1 MMEFQNYINGKWVKG
16 QNTFQTINPATEE
29 IVAEIAQAEISDVD
43 AAVSAAKESFKSW
56 RLVPAPLRGE
66 MLFKVGDLLKQK
78 KEELAQLLT
87 RDMGKVIAEARGDV
101 QEAIDMAYFMGGEGR
116 RLLGYTAPVEMP
128 NKFGMAVRDPSGVVG
143 LITPWNFPIAVPSW
157 KIFPA
162 LVAGN
167 TIIWKPSPDTPAISA
182 AFVKVF
188 EEAGLP
194 PGVFNLLMAPGAD
207 VAKALVNHPDV
218 RVLSFTGSTTTGR
231 SIAEAAARLNKKVS
245 LEMGGKNAIIVLD
258 DANLELVTDATLWA
272 AFGTTGQRCTAA
284 SRLIVQKGMAGKLKE
299 ALTESA
305 KKLRLGNGLDPQVDV
320 GPVINKAALER
331 IHNYVQLGQK
341 EGARVLVGG
350 SIASVHPLASV
361 DPIRS
366 AVPDPLA
373 PSASTS
379 VEKSVHPLSSIESK
393 GFFYTPTLFDGVRP
407 GSMLEAEEIFGPVLS
422 IIEVESLEEAI
433 EVNNRSKYGLST
445 SIFTQDVNQAFT
457 AMRDIF
463 TGLVYINHGTTG
475 AEIQFPFGG
484 VRGTGN
490 GHREA
495 GQAALEVFTE
505 WKSIYVD
512 YSGRLQRAQIDN
524 REEEV

>member
-1 MMEFQNYINGKWVKG
+1 MKFQNYINGQWVEG
-16 QNTFQTINPATEE
+16 RSTFQTINPANEE
-29 IVAEIAQAEISDVD
+29 LLAEIAQAELSDVD
-43 AAVSAAKESFKSW
+43 AAVRAATEAFKSW

-66 MLFKVGDLLKQK
+66 LLFKIGDILKQK
-78 KEELAQLLT
+78 KEELARLLT
-87 RDMGKVIAEARGDV
+87 QDMGKVISEARGDV

-128 NKFGMAVRDPSGVVG
+128 NKFGMAVRDPAGVVG

-167 TIIWKPSPDTPAISA
+167 TIIWKPSPETPAISA

-194 PGVFNLLMAPGAD
+194 PGVFNLLLAPGAE
-207 VAKALVNHPDV
+207 VAKALVNHPGV

-231 SIAEAAARLNKKVS
+231 AIAESAAKLNKKVS
-245 LEMGGKNAIIVLD
+245 LEMGGKNAIMVMD
-258 DANLELVTDATLWA
+258 DADIELVTDATVWA
-272 AFGTTGQRCTAA
+272 AFGTSGQRCTAA
-284 SRLIVQKGMAGKLKE
+284 SRLIVQKGIAGKVKE
-299 ALTESA
+299 SLVERT
-305 KKLRLGNGLDPQVDV
+305 KQLRLGDGLDPKVDV
-320 GPVINKAALER
+320 GPVINRAAVER
-331 IHNYVQLGQK
+331 IHKYVQVGQK
-341 EGARVLVGG
+341 EGARLLVGG
-350 SIASVHPLASV
+350 SSPSVSV
-361 DPIRS
+361 RES
-366 AVPDPLA
+366 VPE
-373 PSASTS
+373 S
-379 VEKSVHPLSSIESK
+379 VPK
-393 GFFYTPTLFDGVRP
+393 GFFYSPTLFDGVRP
-407 GSMLEAEEIFGPVLS
+407 GSTLEAEEIFGPVLS
-422 IIEVESLEEAI
+422 IIEVDSLEEAI
-433 EVNNRSKYGLST
+433 EVNNRSQYGLST
-445 SIFTQDVNQAFT
+445 SIFTQDVNRAFT

-463 TGLVYINHGTTG
+463 SGLVYINHGTTG

-512 YSGRLQRAQIDN
+512 YSGKLQRAQIDN
-524 REEEV
+524 REE

>member
-1 MMEFQNYINGKWVKG
+1 MEFQNYINGKWVKG
-16 QNTFQTINPATEE
+16 RSTFQTINPANEE
-29 IVAEIAQAEISDVD
+29 LVADIAQADTTDVD
-43 AAVSAAKESFKSW
+43 AAVKAASDAFKAW
-56 RLVPAPLRGE
+56 RLTPAPIRGE
-66 MLFKVGDLLKQK
+66 MLFKVGDILKQK

-167 TIIWKPSPDTPAISA
+167 TIIWKPSPETPAISA

-188 EEAGLP
+188 EEAGIP
-194 PGVFNLLMAPGAD
+194 AGVFNLIMAPGAD
-207 VAKALVNHPDV
+207 VAKALVSHPDA
-218 RVLSFTGSTTTGR
+218 RVLSFTGSTATGR
-231 SIAEAAARLNKKVS
+231 AIAEAAGKLNKKLS
-245 LEMGGKNAIIVLD
+245 LEMGGKNAIIVMD
-258 DANLELVTDATLWA
+258 DANVELVTDATLWA

-284 SRLIVQKGMAGKLKE
+284 SRLIVQKGIASKVKELLVERTKKLK
-299 ALTESA
+299 
-305 KKLRLGNGLDPQVDV
+305 LGDGLDPKVDV
-320 GPVINKAALER
+320 GPVINKIALDR
-331 IHNYVQLGQK
+331 IHNMVQLGQK
-341 EGARVLVGG
+341 EGARVLTGAAVADVGG
-350 SIASVHPLASV
+350 
-361 DPIRS
+361 
-366 AVPDPLA
+366 
-373 PSASTS
+373 
-379 VEKSVHPLSSIESK
+379 K
-393 GFFYTPTLFDGVRP
+393 GFFYAPTLFDGVNP
-407 GSMLEAEEIFGPVLS
+407 GSTLEAEEIFGPVLS
-422 IIEVESLEEAI
+422 IVEVESLEEAI
-433 EVNNRSKYGLST
+433 EVNNRSQYGLST
-445 SIFTQDVNQAFT
+445 SIFTQDINRAFT
-457 AMRDIF
+457 AMRDIA

-512 YSGRLQRAQIDN
+512 YSGKLQRAQIDN
-524 REEEV
+524 REE

>member
-1 MMEFQNYINGKWVKG
+1 MDFQNYINGKWMKG
-16 QNTFQTINPATEE
+16 RSTFQTINPANEE
-29 IVAEIAQAEISDVD
+29 LVAEIAQAEISDVD
-43 AAVSAAKESFKSW
+43 AAVSAAAQAFKSW

-66 MLFKVGDLLKQK
+66 LLFRVGDILKQK
-78 KEELAQLLT
+78 KEELARLLT
-87 RDMGKVIAEARGDV
+87 QDMGKVIAEARGDV

-128 NKFGMAVRDPSGVVG
+128 NKFGMAVRDPTGVVG

-167 TIIWKPSPDTPAISA
+167 TIIWKPSPETPAISA

-194 PGVFNLLMAPGAD
+194 AGVFNLLLAPGAE
-207 VAKALVNHPDV
+207 VGKALVEHPGV

-231 SIAEAAARLNKKVS
+231 AIAESAGRLNKKLS

-258 DANLELVTDATLWA
+258 DANVELVTDATLWA
-272 AFGTTGQRCTAA
+272 AFGTSGQRCTAA
-284 SRLIVQKGMAGKLKE
+284 SRLILQKGISNKVKE
-299 ALTESA
+299 SLVERT
-305 KKLRLGNGLDPQVDV
+305 KTLRLGNGLDEKVQI
-320 GPVINKAALER
+320 GPVINKVALNR
-331 IHNYVQLGQK
+331 IHNYVQIGQN
-341 EGARVLVGG
+341 EGARVLAG
-350 SIASVHPLASV
+350 ASVADV
-361 DPIRS
+361 DG
-366 AVPDPLA
+366 
-373 PSASTS
+373 
-379 VEKSVHPLSSIESK
+379 K
-393 GFFYTPTLFDGVRP
+393 GFFYSPTLFDGVKP
-407 GSMLEAEEIFGPVLS
+407 GSTLEAEEIFGPVLS
-422 IIEVESLEEAI
+422 IIEVSSLEEAI
-433 EVNNRSKYGLST
+433 EVNNRSQYGLST
-445 SIFTQDVNQAFT
+445 SIFTQDVNRAFT

-463 TGLVYINHGTTG
+463 SGLVYINHGTTG

-512 YSGRLQRAQIDN
+512 YSGKLQRAQIDN
-524 REEEV
+524 REE

>member
-1 MMEFQNYINGKWVKG
+1 MEFQNYINGKWVAGRNK
-16 QNTFQTINPATEE
+16 FQTINPANEE
-29 IVAEIAQAEISDVD
+29 LLAEIAQAEISDVE
-43 AAVSAAKESFKSW
+43 AAVQAAMQAFKSW

-66 MLFKVGDLLKQK
+66 MLFKIGELLKQR
-78 KEELAQLLT
+78 KEELARLLT
-87 RDMGKVIAEARGDV
+87 QDMGKVISEARGDV

-167 TIIWKPSPDTPAISA
+167 TIIWKPSPETPAISA

-194 PGVFNLLMAPGAD
+194 LGVFNLLLAPGAE
-207 VAKALVNHPDV
+207 VGKALVEHPGV
-218 RVLSFTGSTTTGR
+218 RVLSFTGSTGVGR
-231 SIAEAAARLNKKVS
+231 SIAESAARLNKKLS

-258 DANLELVTDATLWA
+258 DANIELVTDATLWA
-272 AFGTTGQRCTAA
+272 AFGTSGQRCTAA
-284 SRLIVQKGMAGKLKE
+284 SRLIVQREIASNVKE
-299 ALTESA
+299 SLVERT
-305 KKLRLGNGLDPQVDV
+305 KKLQLGDGLDPKVDV
-320 GPVINKAALER
+320 GPVINKSAVER
-331 IHNYVQLGQK
+331 IHNYVQLGKK
-341 EGARVLVGG
+341 EGARLLTGG
-350 SIASVHPLASV
+350 SPTSVPLRESASVREPVSESV
-361 DPIRS
+361 
-366 AVPDPLA
+366 
-373 PSASTS
+373 
-379 VEKSVHPLSSIESK
+379 SK
-393 GFFYTPTLFDGVRP
+393 GFFYTPTLFDGVQP
-407 GSMLEAEEIFGPVLS
+407 GSTLEAEEIFGPVLS
-422 IIEVESLEEAI
+422 IIEVDSLEEAV
-433 EVNNRSKYGLST
+433 EVNNRSQYGLST
-445 SIFTQDVNQAFT
+445 SIFTQDVNRAFT

-463 TGLVYINHGTTG
+463 SGLVYINHGTTG

-484 VRGTGN
+484 IRGTGN

-512 YSGRLQRAQIDN
+512 YSGKLQRAQIDN
-524 REEEV
+524 REEDL

>member
-1 MMEFQNYINGKWVKG
+1 MEFQNYINGKWVKG
-16 QNTFQTINPATEE
+16 NTTFQTINPANEE
-29 IVAEIAQAEISDVD
+29 LVAEIAQAELSDVD
-43 AAVSAAKESFKSW
+43 AAVQAAAEAFKTW

-66 MLFKVGDLLKQK
+66 LLYKVGDILKQQ

-167 TIIWKPSPDTPAISA
+167 TIIWKPSPETPAISA

-188 EEAGLP
+188 EEAGVP
-194 PGVFNLLMAPGAD
+194 PGVFNLLMAPGAE
-207 VAKALVNHPDV
+207 VAKALVNHPGV
-218 RVLSFTGSTTTGR
+218 RVLSFTGSTGTGR
-231 SIAEAAARLNKKVS
+231 AIAEAAARLNKKVS
-245 LEMGGKNAIIVLD
+245 LEMGGKNAILVMD
-258 DANLELVTDATLWA
+258 DADLDLVTDATLWA
-272 AFGTTGQRCTAA
+272 AFGTSGQRCTAA
-284 SRLIVQKGMAGKLKE
+284 SRLIVQKGIADKVKESLVERTRKLK
-299 ALTESA
+299 
-305 KKLRLGNGLDPQVDV
+305 LGDGLDSNVEV
-320 GPVINKAALER
+320 GPVINRGAIER
-331 IHNYVQLGQK
+331 IHNYVQIGQR
-341 EGARVLVGG
+341 EGARVLAGAA
-350 SIASVHPLASV
+350 IADVNG
-361 DPIRS
+361 
-366 AVPDPLA
+366 
-373 PSASTS
+373 
-379 VEKSVHPLSSIESK
+379 K
-393 GFFYTPTLFDGVRP
+393 GFFYTPTLFDSVQP
-407 GSMLEAEEIFGPVLS
+407 GSTLEAEEIFGPVLS
-422 IIEVESLEEAI
+422 IIEVSSLEEAI
-433 EVNNRSKYGLST
+433 EVNNRSQYGLST
-445 SIFTQDVNQAFT
+445 SIFTQDVNRAFT

-463 TGLVYINHGTTG
+463 SGLVYINHGTTG

-512 YSGRLQRAQIDN
+512 YSGKLQRAQIDN
-524 REEEV
+524 RDMEQ

>member
-1 MMEFQNYINGKWVKG
+1 MEFQNYINGKWISSRT
-16 QNTFQTINPATEE
+16 TFATVNPATGDTLAQ
-29 IVAEIAQAEISDVD
+29 IAEANLADVESAVQA
-43 AAVSAAKESFKSW
+43 ATNAFNSW
-56 RLVPAPLRGE
+56 RLTPAPLRGE
-66 MLFKVGDLLKQK
+66 LLFKVGDILKTK

-87 RDMGKVIAEARGDV
+87 QDMGKVIAEARGDI
-101 QEAIDMAYFMGGEGR
+101 QEAIDMAYYMGGEGR

-128 NKFGMAVRDPSGVVG
+128 NKFGMVVRDPSGVVG
-143 LITPWNFPIAVPSW
+143 IITPWNFPVAVPSW

-162 LVAGN
+162 LIAGN
-167 TIIWKPSPDTPAISA
+167 TLIWKPSPETPAISA

-194 PGVFNLLMAPGAD
+194 AGVFNLLLAPGAE
-207 VAKALVNHPDV
+207 VAKALVSHPGV

-231 SIAEAAARLNKKVS
+231 AIAESAGKLNKKVS

-284 SRLIVQKGMAGKLKE
+284 SRLIVQKGIAPKLKE
-299 ALTESA
+299 SLLART
-305 KKLRLGNGLDPQVDV
+305 KKLTLGNGLDPEVEV
-320 GPVINKAALER
+320 GPVINKIALNR
-331 IHNYVQLGQK
+331 IHNYVQIGQK
-341 EGARVLVGG
+341 EGARVLTGAQ
-350 SIASVHPLASV
+350 IA
-361 DPIRS
+361 DING
-366 AVPDPLA
+366 
-373 PSASTS
+373 
-379 VEKSVHPLSSIESK
+379 K
-393 GFFYTPTLFDGVRP
+393 GFFYTPTLFDGVQP
-407 GSMLEAEEIFGPVLS
+407 GSTLEAEEIFGPVLS
-422 IIEVESLEEAI
+422 IIEVDSLDEAI
-433 EVNNRSKYGLST
+433 QVNNRSQYGLST
-445 SIFTQDVNQAFT
+445 SIFTQDVNRAFT

-495 GQAALEVFTE
+495 GQAGLELFTE

-512 YSGRLQRAQIDN
+512 YSGKLQRAQIDN
-524 REEEV
+524 REE

>member
-1 MMEFQNYINGKWVKG
+1 MEFQSYINGKWIKG
-16 QNTFQTINPATEE
+16 QSTFRTINPANEE
-29 IVAEIAQAEISDVD
+29 LVADIAQAEISDVD
-43 AAVSAAKESFKSW
+43 AAVNAATEAFKSW

-66 MLFKVGDLLKQK
+66 LLFKVGDILKQK
-78 KEELAQLLT
+78 KEELARLLT
-87 RDMGKVIAEARGDV
+87 QDMGKVIAEARGDV

-128 NKFGMAVRDPSGVVG
+128 NKFGMAVRDPAGVVG

-167 TIIWKPSPDTPAISA
+167 TIIWKPSPETPAISA
-182 AFVKVF
+182 AFVRVF

-194 PGVFNLLMAPGAD
+194 AGVFNLLLAPGAD
-207 VAKALVNHPDV
+207 VAKALVSHPSV

-231 SIAEAAARLNKKVS
+231 AIAESAAKLNKKLS
-245 LEMGGKNAIIVLD
+245 LEMGGKNAIIVMD
-258 DANLELVTDATLWA
+258 DANTELVTDATLWA
-272 AFGTTGQRCTAA
+272 AFGTSGQRCTAA
-284 SRLIVQKGMAGKLKE
+284 SRLIVQKGIANKVKESLVERTKTLK
-299 ALTESA
+299 
-305 KKLRLGNGLDPQVDV
+305 LGNGLEETVQI
-320 GPVINKAALER
+320 GPVINKAALGR
-331 IHNYVQLGQK
+331 IHNYVQIGQK
-341 EGARVLVGG
+341 EGARALVGA
-350 SIASVHPLASV
+350 SIADVNG
-361 DPIRS
+361 R
-366 AVPDPLA
+366 
-373 PSASTS
+373 
-379 VEKSVHPLSSIESK
+379 
-393 GFFYTPTLFDGVRP
+393 GFFYSPTLFDGVKP
-407 GSMLEAEEIFGPVLS
+407 GSTLEAEEIFGPVLS

-433 EVNNRSKYGLST
+433 EVNNRSQYGLST
-445 SIFTQDVNQAFT
+445 SLFTQDINRAFT

-463 TGLVYINHGTTG
+463 SGLVYINHGTSG

-512 YSGRLQRAQIDN
+512 YSGKLQRAQIDN
-524 REEEV
+524 REE

>member
-16 QNTFQTINPATEE
+16 QATFQTINPANEE
-29 IVAEIAQAEISDVD
+29 LVADIAQADLSDVD
-43 AAVSAAKESFKSW
+43 AAVNAAMKAFKSW

-66 MLFKVGDLLKQK
+66 MLFKVGDILKQK

-128 NKFGMAVRDPSGVVG
+128 NKFGMAVRDPAGVVG

-167 TIIWKPSPDTPAISA
+167 AIIWKPSPETPAISA

-194 PGVFNLLMAPGAD
+194 AGVFNLLMAPGAD
-207 VAKALVNHPDV
+207 VAKALVSHPNV
-218 RVLSFTGSTTTGR
+218 RVLSFTGSTITGR
-231 SIAEAAARLNKKVS
+231 AIAEAAGKLNKKLS
-245 LEMGGKNAIIVLD
+245 LEMGGKNAILVMD
-258 DANLELVTDATLWA
+258 DANIELVTDATLWA

-284 SRLIVQKGMAGKLKE
+284 SRLIVQKSIASKVKE
-299 ALTESA
+299 SLVERT
-305 KKLRLGNGLDPQVDV
+305 KKLRLGDGLDPKVEV
-320 GPVINKAALER
+320 GPVINKAALTR
-331 IHNYVQLGQK
+331 IHDYVQLGQK
-341 EGARVLVGG
+341 EGARALVG
-350 SIASVHPLASV
+350 ASVADV
-361 DPIRS
+361 NGM
-366 AVPDPLA
+366 
-373 PSASTS
+373 
-379 VEKSVHPLSSIESK
+379 
-393 GFFYTPTLFDGVRP
+393 GFFYSPTLFDGVNP
-407 GSMLEAEEIFGPVLS
+407 GSTLEAEEIFGPVLS

-433 EVNNRSKYGLST
+433 DVNNRSQYGLST
-445 SIFTQDVNQAFT
+445 SIFTQDVNRAFT
-457 AMRDIF
+457 AMRDIA

-512 YSGRLQRAQIDN
+512 YSGKLQRAQIDN
-524 REEEV
+524 REE